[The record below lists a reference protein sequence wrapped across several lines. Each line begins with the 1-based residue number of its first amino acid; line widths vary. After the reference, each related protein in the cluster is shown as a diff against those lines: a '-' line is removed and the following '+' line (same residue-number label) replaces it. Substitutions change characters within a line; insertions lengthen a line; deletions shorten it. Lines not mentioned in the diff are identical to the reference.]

1 MVYVDFEANQITK
14 EKHKVT
20 TQYLLWNKYEFKS
33 SEVLISFST
42 SLWKS
47 GNYPFGNIVYS

>member
-20 TQYLLWNKYEFKS
+20 TQYLLWNKHEFKS
-33 SEVLISFST
+33 SIDFI
-42 SLWKS
+42 
-47 GNYPFGNIVYS
+47 FH

>member
-14 EKHKVT
+14 EKHKVR

-33 SEVLISFST
+33 SIDFI
-42 SLWKS
+42 
-47 GNYPFGNIVYS
+47 FH